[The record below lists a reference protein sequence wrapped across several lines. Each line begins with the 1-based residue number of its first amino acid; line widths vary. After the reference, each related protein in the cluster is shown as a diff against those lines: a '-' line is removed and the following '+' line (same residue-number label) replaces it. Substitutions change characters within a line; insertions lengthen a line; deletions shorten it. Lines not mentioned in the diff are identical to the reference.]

1 MWAETGSQSREARHL
16 PEIGEQLLDLALQLV
31 EIPLVCH
38 LRQAYPRRSLLGM
51 ARIRRLV
58 KLAAAAFALL
68 LYVWYAAVRHA
79 PQVKRQKRTRR

>member
-1 MWAETGSQSREARHL
+1 
-16 PEIGEQLLDLALQLV
+16 
-31 EIPLVCH
+31 
-38 LRQAYPRRSLLGM
+38 M